1 MKSRNIGIFLSY
13 TNILVNMVCGLLLS
27 VFLLRKLGATDYG
40 VYQAVA
46 TFVNCLVLLEFGTG
60 TAMARNLVSSL
71 ARGRNEE
78 NLARNISTIWGIACF
93 LSLIIFIVSII
104 FYLLIE
110 YIYAKSM
117 TASQIADAKGIF
129 IFMAIYLM
137 VSFATQTLS
146 GMPLAFEDYS
156 FSAKISIFRNTLR
169 TIFIVIIVLYY
180 QKAIMV
186 AIIDSCLSILLFLFT
201 YVYCRKKFKVDI
213 NFSHFD
219 KAVLKLTLPFCFAL
233 FLQIVV
239 TQTNSTVGKFITS
252 VMLAPEKVAL
262 YSIGLYIFG
271 IFSSIATIPVSM
283 YMPQIANDITSG
295 MNGLTLTK
303 SLIQPSRLIVLIS
316 GLIAFGFIA
325 AGRQFITILYGHEFI
340 QAWLIAVILI
350 VPMFINMSNAVV
362 INVLDIKNK
371 RHIRSLIMMA
381 STVINIFLTII
392 WLKMFDVIGAAYST
406 GLSTIIMLILTN
418 WYYSRAIGIK
428 VMYLYQQAYKGI
440 LIYQILGAGV
450 AYIAGTAVSNV
461 YCSFAISSIV
471 FIIIAGGGF
480 LLHGINTVEKKFF
493 QKIIFQVKS
502 IFHKRFYCN

>member
-1 MKSRNIGIFLSY
+1 
-13 TNILVNMVCGLLLS
+13 
-27 VFLLRKLGATDYG
+27 
-40 VYQAVA
+40 
-46 TFVNCLVLLEFGTG
+46 
-60 TAMARNLVSSL
+60 
-71 ARGRNEE
+71 
-78 NLARNISTIWGIACF
+78 
-93 LSLIIFIVSII
+93 
-104 FYLLIE
+104 
-110 YIYAKSM
+110 
-117 TASQIADAKGIF
+117 
-129 IFMAIYLM
+129 
-137 VSFATQTLS
+137 
-146 GMPLAFEDYS
+146 
-156 FSAKISIFRNTLR
+156 
-169 TIFIVIIVLYY
+169 
-180 QKAIMV
+180 MV

-461 YCSFAISSIV
+461 YCSFAISSLV